1 MLDRWAYA
9 MQGWGELAL
18 MLTGVGLV
26 VAGFLIGALARRG
39 KQTEM
44 HRAPYVALVG
54 LLTAGMGAL
63 PYLFLFTLKAQA
75 MGLFGALFLGAFAL
89 LGVVGLAMGVLAH
102 ARSVNAYGDG
112 RGAWMGVIPIAN
124 LVLMAA
130 APKVESKMNPV
141 VGALLVVVGIG
152 GLVGGRVLDRLV
164 EDTLEDAPAESAGT
178 IADAIS
184 SQIGVQGIETVLAE
198 IAMQT
203 VRTQVD
209 SETVLVRADAA
220 GSTLHFVYEVST
232 LAAQAGALL
241 EPAVRQ
247 NTCDNPVSLALLDG
261 GATLVMDYNG
271 PDGVLVVSVTMVQ
284 RDCGA

>member
-9 MQGWGELAL
+9 MQGWGEFELILTAFG
-18 MLTGVGLV
+18 MLL
-26 VAGFLIGALARRG
+26 AGFLLGLLIRRG
-39 KQTEM
+39 GQAEM

-54 LLTAGMGAL
+54 LLTAGVGAL

-75 MGLFGALFLGAFAL
+75 MGLFGVLFLGVFAL
-89 LGVVGLAMGVLAH
+89 LALAGLIFGVLAH
-102 ARSVNAYGDG
+102 ARSVNAYGNG
-112 RGAWMGVIPIAN
+112 RGAWMGVVPFAN
-124 LVLMAA
+124 LVLMGV
-130 APKVESKMNPV
+130 APKVESQMNPV
-141 VGALLVVVGIG
+141 LSTLLVVIGIS

-164 EDTLEDAPAESAGT
+164 SDTLEDAPAESTET
-178 IADAIS
+178 IADAIT
-184 SQIGVQGIETVLAE
+184 SQIGVQGIESVLAE

-203 VRTQVD
+203 GRTQVD

-220 GSTLHFVYEVST
+220 GSTLHFVYEVSS
-232 LAAQAGALL
+232 LAAQAGPLL

-247 NTCDNPVSLALLDG
+247 NTCDNPVSLALMDG

-271 PDGVLVVSVTMVQ
+271 PDGVQVISVTMVK